1 MMNTVALIL
10 CALAFGGLMERIG
23 LLRVLAQA
31 ALGMA
36 RSTGSLVAT
45 TLSTSIGINILA
57 PDQYLSIIL
66 PGRMYRQAYQQ
77 RGLHPKNLSRALEDG
92 GTLSSPLIPWN
103 SCGAFMATTLPV
115 SSLAYLPSGMVNWC
129 TPLISIALTYTGWTL
144 VKAPLPQQASA
155 PNTHQDASS
164 PK

>member
-1 MMNTVALIL
+1 MVMMKWPALPALMIATLAGGILAILIQGVDPGELIAVAHYGYEMQSGHELVDELMSRGGLRSMMNTVALIL

-66 PGRMYRQAYQQ
+66 PGRMYRDAYEQ
-77 RGLHPKNLSRALEDG
+77 RGLDAKNLSRALEDG
-92 GTLSSPLIPWN
+92 
-103 SCGAFMATTLPV
+103 V
-115 SSLAYLPSGMVNWC
+115 R
-129 TPLISIALTYTGWTL
+129 
-144 VKAPLPQQASA
+144 
-155 PNTHQDASS
+155 
-164 PK
+164 

>member
-1 MMNTVALIL
+1 MQSGHELVDELMSRGGLESMMNTVALIL

-45 TLSTSIGINILA
+45 TLSTSIGVNILA

-66 PGRMYRQAYQQ
+66 PGRMYRAAYEQ
-77 RGLHPKNLSRALEDG
+77 RGLDAKNLSRALEDG
-92 GTLSSPLIPWN
+92 G
-103 SCGAFMATTLPV
+103 
-115 SSLAYLPSGMVNWC
+115 
-129 TPLISIALTYTGWTL
+129 
-144 VKAPLPQQASA
+144 
-155 PNTHQDASS
+155 
-164 PK
+164 